1 MRRTSMDLA
10 HGDGGRSNWW
20 ALAALGLGAFV
31 VGTAELLVVGVLHLV
46 AQDLGVSISA
56 AGRAPE

>member
-1 MRRTSMDLA
+1 MDLA

-46 AQDLGVSISA
+46 AQDLGVSIST